1 MKKFSIIIPAYNEE
15 ENIGKLIDAIK
26 KCNFDCE
33 IIVVNDGSTDKTEE
47 MAKAHGATIVRHP
60 YNLGNGASIRSGIEA
75 SNSEVLVFMDADMQ
89 HEPQDIPQLL
99 MDIGEY
105 DMVVGARTKESYAS
119 GFRQIGNLILIK
131 LAGYLTGKSILDLT
145 SGFRAVKRDVALKFK
160 YLFPQRYSYTTTLTL
175 AMFMDGYFIK
185 YTPLRTIKK
194 REGGISKIRPFRDG
208 FRFINII
215 MRMVML
221 FNPQKIFLPA
231 SLIFLVTGLIMTIGD
246 IRNKNIQESTIL
258 IIIVGTF
265 LFFFSFVADQI
276 AHIQRQLSEIA
287 HKKQ

>member
-15 ENIGKLIDAIK
+15 ENVGRLIDSIK
-26 KCNFDCE
+26 KCNFECE

-47 MAKAHGATIVRHP
+47 IARSNGAKIVRHP
-60 YNLGNGASIRSGIEA
+60 YNLGNGASIRSGIEV
-75 SNSEVLVFMDADMQ
+75 SSSEVLVFMDADMQ
-89 HEPQDIPQLL
+89 HEPRDIPQLL

-105 DMVVGARTKESYAS
+105 DMVVGARAKGSYAS
-119 GFRQIGNLILIK
+119 GFRKIGNFILIK
-131 LAGYLTGKSILDLT
+131 LAEYLTGKIILDLT

-185 YTPLRTIKK
+185 YIPLRTIKN
-194 REGGISKIRPFRDG
+194 RGGGTSKIRPFRDG

-221 FNPQKIFLPA
+221 FNPRKIFLPA
-231 SLIFLVTGLIMTIGD
+231 SLIFLVTGLIIAIAD
-246 IRNKNIQESTIL
+246 IINKNIQESTIL

-287 HKKQ
+287 HKK